1 MRDGNDRGVLAQER
15 AMTRKEV
22 LKKGLSGELTWIQVA
37 EILRL
42 TPRQVRRIRKRYE
55 QGGEQAL
62 LDLRLGRKSARALS
76 DEWQARILTLYRERY
91 RDFSALHFYEKLT
104 GEHGIRAASYTRVL
118 QLLQAHGLLEKHAR
132 RSAHRKRRERRPMS
146 GMLLHLDGSTHAWLG
161 PEHPNLDL
169 LVVMDDATSQVYSA
183 RFVPQ
188 ESTLTCMRV
197 LRETIEKMGV
207 FCSLYVDRAMHFVIT
222 TKAGQKPD
230 RARKS
235 QIERALDRLG
245 IELICAYS
253 PQARGRSERLWRT
266 WQGRLPQELRLAGI
280 RTIEEANAFL
290 AEKFVPWHNGALT
303 VEAREP
309 AESAFVPCPATLDLD
324 LLFSVQARRQ
334 VNSDNTVQYKTR
346 TLQIEAKPAL
356 RYSFAGLSVTVHEHE
371 DGTFSIS
378 HGPHRLGRYDAQGQ
392 PLAEPL
398 PLKSEPCEPIREPE
412 AQKVA

>member
-1 MRDGNDRGVLAQER
+1 
-15 AMTRKEV
+15 MTRKEV
-22 LKKGLSGELTWIQVA
+22 LKKGFSGELTWIQVA

-55 QGGEQAL
+55 AQGETGL
-62 LDLRLGRKSARALS
+62 LDLRLGRKNPRALS
-76 DEWQARILTLYRERY
+76 QEWQERILALYRERY
-91 RDFSALHFYEKLT
+91 CDFSVLHFYEKLT

-161 PEHPNLDL
+161 PEHPNFDL
-169 LVVMDDATSQVYSA
+169 LVVMDDATSHVYSA

-188 ESTLTCMRV
+188 EGTLSCMRV
-197 LRETIEKMGV
+197 LRETIETHGV

-222 TKAGQKPD
+222 TKAGEKPD
-230 RARKS
+230 RRRKS

-266 WQGRLPQELRLAGI
+266 WQGRLPQELRVADI
-280 RTIEEANAFL
+280 RTIEEANRYL
-290 AEKFVPWHNGALT
+290 LEQFVPWHNQSLT
-303 VEAREP
+303 VQAREP
-309 AESAFVPCPATLDLD
+309 GQSAFVPCPETLDLER
-324 LLFSVQARRQ
+324 LFSIQYSRQ

-346 TLQIEAKPAL
+346 TLQIESRREL
-356 RYSFAGLSVTVHEHE
+356 RFSFAGLTVIVHEHE
-371 DGTFSIS
+371 DESLSIS
-378 HGPHRLGRYDAQGQ
+378 YGPHLLGRYDSQGR
-392 PLAEPL
+392 PL
-398 PLKSEPCEPIREPE
+398 LKSGVKTPNQRGE
-412 AQKVA
+412 AQAA